1 MLTDKHISNFL
12 KIYKE
17 QFGVDISRE
26 EAQKQAVQLLQ
37 LVKTVYQP
45 ITLEEY
51 ENIEAQIKNY

>member
-1 MLTDKHISNFL
+1 MLTDLHISSFL

-17 QFGVDISRE
+17 QFGVELTKE
-26 EAQKQAVQLLQ
+26 EALEQGTKLLQ
-37 LVKTVYQP
+37 LVKTIYQP

>member
-1 MLTDKHISNFL
+1 MLSDKHISNFL

-17 QFGVDISRE
+17 QFGVEISRE

-45 ITLEEY
+45 VTLEEY
-51 ENIEAQIKNY
+51 ENIETQIKNY